1 MRLWITQLLYAETES
16 PPIKSRT
23 EPAYLTYNN
32 ADMTITVVY
41 DNNPYKEGLGTA
53 WGFSC
58 LVISEG
64 KVITAA
70 DLQ

>member
-1 MRLWITQLLYAETES
+1 
-16 PPIKSRT
+16 
-23 EPAYLTYNN
+23 
-32 ADMTITVVY
+32 MTITVVY

-58 LVISEG
+58 LVIGAG